1 MYRPT
6 HPDNPRAGQPAEAS
20 PRRTTGPPLADGCG
34 VYDRSYWLA
43 YAANTLLMTSVSLLY
58 RYGDFVSLLGGNEL
72 QLGWIVGIGTIGG
85 LAMRLAQGA
94 SIVHYGPRKVW
105 IFSLTLMIVSLLAH
119 LLITRSDGPA
129 IYLVRILFNTSLAGA
144 FGCSITYISLRAP
157 VERMAELIGTIGTS
171 GFVGMVLGTQLGDL
185 LCGAAVIARADIDR
199 LFVVAAFL
207 AACSLACVWM
217 ATHGE
222 LRPVVRPRPPVLWL
236 IRRYHPGRL
245 LLMAMMMGIGI
256 GLPGTFLRPYA
267 AELGIAKIG
276 MFFGVYA
283 VTAFALR
290 IATRRLPAQ
299 IGIGPT
305 ILLGMTSL
313 AVSMLLQLL
322 VASTWQLIIPAVAA
336 GVAHALLFP
345 AMMAGGGMSFPVR
358 YRGLAI
364 TLTLAMFD
372 IGNLV
377 GMPLAGS
384 IIYYSEAEGLPGYPV
399 MFISIAAMLSAAS
412 VYYAL
417 GMRRPAESP
426 QREFVA
432 EVPDEPETL
441 EIVP

>member
-1 MYRPT
+1 MSSS
-6 HPDNPRAGQPAEAS
+6 DNPREKAPSGVLLRGTATAPM
-20 PRRTTGPPLADGCG
+20 ADGGG

-43 YAANTLLMTSVSLLY
+43 YVANTLLMTCVSLLF
-58 RYGDFVSLLGGNEL
+58 RYGDFVSVLGGNEL

-105 IFSLTLMIVSLLAH
+105 IFSLTLMVVALLAH

-129 IYLVRILFNTSLAGA
+129 IYVVRILFNTSLAGA
-144 FGCSITYISLRAP
+144 FGCSITYISLRVP
-157 VERMAELIGTIGTS
+157 VERMAEMVGTIGTS
-171 GFVGMVLGTQLGDL
+171 GFVGMILGTQLGDL
-185 LCGAAVIARADIDR
+185 LCGSEVIARSDIDR
-199 LFVVAAFL
+199 MFVVAALL
-207 AACSLACVWM
+207 AACSLVCVLM

-222 LRPVVRPRPPVLWL
+222 VRPVVRPRPPMLWL

-245 LLMAMMMGIGI
+245 LLMATMMGVGL

-267 AELGIAKIG
+267 AEIGITKIG

-283 VTAFALR
+283 ATAFALR
-290 IATRRLPAQ
+290 IATRRLPSQ

-313 AVSMLLQLL
+313 VVSMLLQLV

-372 IGNLV
+372 VGNLV

-384 IIYYSEAEGLPGYPV
+384 IIYYAEAEQLPGYAT
-399 MFISIAAMLSAAS
+399 MFITIATLVSAAS
-412 VYYAL
+412 IFFAL
-417 GMRRPAESP
+417 GMRRPAKSS
-426 QREFVA
+426 QREFAV
-432 EVPDEPETL
+432 ESPGEPEVL
-441 EIVP
+441 EIAP